1 MSKISQGPKCTSQVW
16 KCAVIGLCSL
26 PLNLADVSGTGT
38 CVETLTMTAW
48 DAMGEHE
55 TDSLNLDLIE
65 ILKTSYLSILG
76 TAALI

>member
-1 MSKISQGPKCTSQVW
+1 MHFP
-16 KCAVIGLCSL
+16 GLEVCCDWSML
-26 PLNLADVSGTGT
+26 FTVNLADVSGAGT

>member
-1 MSKISQGPKCTSQVW
+1 M
-16 KCAVIGLCSL
+16 IGLCSL
-26 PLNLADVSGTGT
+26 PLNLADVSGAGT

-48 DAMGEHE
+48 DAMGENE